1 MLITEFSS
9 QRGIQAKN
17 NGVKYGKP
25 LYKLMN
31 NTAYVKK
38 LGDVRNTIDVSNEK

>member
-1 MLITEFSS
+1 M
-9 QRGIQAKN
+9 QAKN